1 MTSKVK
7 KSDQEAKEAK
17 EAKIQ
22 KYIESLTPIEKKT
35 YLIAKD
41 HLGSSFDIE
50 HSIGFIAFN

>member
-1 MTSKVK
+1 MTSKAK
-7 KSDQEAKEAK
+7 KSDQEAK

>member
-7 KSDQEAKEAK
+7 KSDQEAK

-50 HSIGFIAFN
+50 HSIGFMDFVRY